1 MLSDP
6 LSRERLDAIRGHATI
21 SQDPDLLEL
30 LAERDRL
37 DAVYGEALSQ
47 RDHWRWEAQRRLSV
61 REELAALLGTEDI
74 EEAVREVAQ
83 LRAEVAR
90 LQEVRQRGCDCSDED
105 ACRFARER
113 DEARA
118 DVARLEHDRT
128 AAQECAQ
135 RTQADGNLLA
145 DRLFAQEARHRA
157 AIDGW
162 RQVCIDHGITPDAG
176 SLRCA
181 LRRLADHACV
191 GACEG
196 RCGQ

>member
-1 MLSDP
+1 MSPDYP
-6 LSRERLDAIRGHATI
+6 NGMHGADVPCMGH
-21 SQDPDLLEL
+21 DLHGPDV
-30 LAERDRL
+30 LAE
-37 DAVYGEALSQ
+37 
-47 RDHWRWEAQRRLSV
+47 
-61 REELAALLGTEDI
+61 
-74 EEAVREVAQ
+74 
-83 LRAEVAR
+83 LRAEVER
-90 LQEVRQRGCDCSDED
+90 LK
-105 ACRFARER
+105 
-113 DEARA
+113 
-118 DVARLEHDRT
+118 HDRT